1 MLSSTIY
8 SHGFKSVLANYK
20 NQLTANYIKSSTSYG
35 SSMEAR
41 PADPLTTKPN
51 IHFFLKGNGQ
61 LFHHPHMSW
70 RMPSH
75 PPTNTFSD
83 IRSSPFTQ
91 FGRGRRRRGRSSR
104 GRNSTNHSSGLSELF
119 RNELYDLAPPNRAMG
134 PGGGKPPPSRYNHR
148 NSATNIFQAQPSGY
162 QRLKSSVNNYANGKS
177 LSTAKAL
184 RAKKTWYY
192 QSLDRQ

>member
-8 SHGFKSVLANYK
+8 SHGFNSIPANYR
-20 NQLTANYIKSSTSYG
+20 NPLTANYIKSYTSYG
-35 SSMEAR
+35 SSMQSR
-41 PADPLTTKPN
+41 PADPLTPKPN

-75 PPTNTFSD
+75 PPTTTFSD

-91 FGRGRRRRGRSSR
+91 FGAGRRSGKSRSSR
-104 GRNSTNHSSGLSELF
+104 RSLRQHELF
-119 RNELYDLAPPNRAMG
+119 HNDMYDLAPPNAVGRS
-134 PGGGKPPPSRYNHR
+134 GGGAKPPPSKYNHR
-148 NSATNIFQAQPSGY
+148 ATASNNIFQLQPNGY
-162 QRLKSSVNNYANGKS
+162 QRFKSSVSNYANARS

-184 RAKKTWYY
+184 QGKKTWYY
-192 QSLDRQ
+192 QSLDR

>member
-1 MLSSTIY
+1 MLSSNIY
-8 SHGFKSVLANYK
+8 SHGFKSIPANYR
-20 NQLTANYIKSSTSYG
+20 NPLTANYIKSMQS
-35 SSMEAR
+35 R

-51 IHFFLKGNGQ
+51 IHFFLKGNGH

-91 FGRGRRRRGRSSR
+91 FGAGRRSGKSRRQSLRHHELL
-104 GRNSTNHSSGLSELF
+104 NNDLFDLS
-119 RNELYDLAPPNRAMG
+119 PPNAIGR
-134 PGGGKPPPSRYNHR
+134 PGGGAKPPPSKYNHR
-148 NSATNIFQAQPSGY
+148 AATASNNIFQLQPNGY
-162 QRLKSSVNNYANGKS
+162 QRFKSSVSNYANSRS

-184 RAKKTWYY
+184 QGKKTWYY
-192 QSLDRQ
+192 QSLDR